1 MPMAIS
7 VVPIGRWM
15 KVSEMFMPYAPPTR
29 LPSARCGAVRSGT
42 RQAALAW
49 PFYRKIPCKI
59 PLNQRQQIRQSVD
72 PGAGGSFDY
81 LVGDGKQ
88 RRRDL
93 VAEDARRLQVEDEL
107 ELGGLHHRQVGRF
120 LALEDAAGIDAD
132 LALQVC

>member
-15 KVSEMFMPYAPPTR
+15 KVSEMFMPCAPPTR

-42 RQAALAW
+42 RRAAFAR

-72 PGAGGSFDY
+72 PGDGKSFDH

-88 RRRDL
+88 RRRHLD
-93 VAEDARRLQVEDEL
+93 AEEPRGLQVED
-107 ELGGLHHRQVGRF
+107 
-120 LALEDAAGIDAD
+120 
-132 LALQVC
+132 